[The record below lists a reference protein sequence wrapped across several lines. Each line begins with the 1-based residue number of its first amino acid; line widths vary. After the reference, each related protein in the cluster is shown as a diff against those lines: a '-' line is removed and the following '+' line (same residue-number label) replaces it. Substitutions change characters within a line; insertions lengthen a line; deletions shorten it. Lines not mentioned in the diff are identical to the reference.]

1 MEQQALIDM
10 ICRVILDKKGMDV
23 RVLNVR
29 DVTAIADYFIIGT
42 ARNPR
47 MARSISEAIDEKLGE
62 NHTTILRTEG
72 YKEGN
77 WILQDLGGIMIHI
90 LIPEERSRYQL
101 DQLWSDAK
109 VEYENRGE

>member
-1 MEQQALIDM
+1 
-10 ICRVILDKKGMDV
+10 
-23 RVLNVR
+23 
-29 DVTAIADYFIIGT
+29 
-42 ARNPR
+42 